1 MKTDFILQ
9 IAKIAYFNQLRRHN
23 LLGAYPADRH
33 TCSHSR
39 HQSTFHSQRTH
50 DQHSRQCWRHSWV
63 TWSHWRTGTCSHVTA
78 AACYTWRHSD
88 TAWTSRRRRSGSDE
102 TKRTCSSYANTTRGI
117 LVHVKYDTSTLDK
130 SNTIFMKNKKK
141 VDKSNYYLITSGTHP
156 VVGAVTAEHVHAVD
170 THAIVETRWR
180 QTIIDVRF
188 TI

>member
-1 MKTDFILQ
+1 MIYT
-9 IAKIAYFNQLRRHN
+9 Y
-23 LLGAYPADRH
+23 LLL
-33 TCSHSR
+33 T
-39 HQSTFHSQRTH
+39 
-50 DQHSRQCWRHSWV
+50 
-63 TWSHWRTGTCSHVTA
+63 WRTCTRVVIDAIKASFIVSARTINTVVNVDVTVG
-78 AACYTWRHSD
+78 WREATD
-88 TAWTSRRRRSGSDE
+88 ALARVVMWRRLRATRGVILTRHE
-102 TKRTCSSYANTTRGI
+102 RAGVVGLVVTKAKRTCSSYANTTRGI

-180 QTIIDVRF
+180 QTIVDVRL